1 MDRQWTMDGQWTCA
15 LCHLT
20 MTSEDH
26 NNKLLQLAIY
36 LNGLL
41 DSLPIK
47 DPPDSCYD
55 FQIFKLEAEWID
67 TIGSIEG
74 AVNWELECQLGPTCL
89 NLDTDIAVLQ

>member
-1 MDRQWTMDGQWTCA
+1 MLQVGMHFFEKFLCKSDDRQSWTDDSQWTCT
-15 LCHLT
+15 LHHLT

-26 NNKLLQLAIY
+26 DNKLLQLAIY

-47 DPPDSCYD
+47 DPSDSCYN

-67 TIGSIEG
+67 TI
-74 AVNWELECQLGPTCL
+74 
-89 NLDTDIAVLQ
+89 